1 MMTMT
6 RLRDIEEYLAELPL
20 VDHHVHG
27 TLLPPLSRGEFESF
41 LTESAEPIPAW
52 MTQFDSQ
59 VGFAVRKYCAPVLG
73 LPEHTDADTYWNARA
88 SKTPSE
94 VSRLLLTTSGI
105 AESVIDSGIIQ
116 TAHAERSLTSLDEF
130 TELSGHTVH
139 EIVRLETVLETLA
152 GAGTAADALEEALDD
167 ALRSATATAVGF
179 KSIIA
184 YRHGF
189 DFEPRKP
196 TSEEFRVAA
205 ADWLAS
211 ADGGPYRVTD
221 QVLLRTL
228 LWKGVET
235 GLPVQ
240 LHTGYG
246 DADLDLVRCNPLLLM
261 DWLKLLPADASDIV
275 LLHCYPYHR
284 EAGYLAQVFP
294 KVFFDVGLAINY
306 SGAASDR
313 IIAESLELA
322 PFSKTLFSTDAWG
335 LPELHHI
342 GAALWRR
349 GMLRTLS
356 PLVAEGDWSLADALR
371 VARLIGRDNAI
382 RLYALPAQ

>member
-1 MMTMT
+1 MTT
-6 RLRDIEEYLAELPL
+6 LNSRDIEEHLAALPL
-20 VDHHVHG
+20 IDHHVHG
-27 TLLPPLSRGEFESF
+27 TLLPPLERGEFESF

-59 VGFAVRKYCAPVLG
+59 VGFAVRKYCAPVFG
-73 LPEHTDADTYWNARA
+73 LPEHADADAYWHARSSRA
-88 SKTPSE
+88 PEE
-94 VSRLLLTTSGI
+94 VSRVLLAASGI
-105 AESVIDSGIIQ
+105 AESVVDSGVIQ
-116 TAHAERSLTSLDEF
+116 TGHSERSLTTLDEF
-130 TELSGHTVH
+130 AELAGHPVH
-139 EIVRLETVLETLA
+139 EVVRLETVLETLA
-152 GAGTAADALEEALDD
+152 ASGIAADALEDALDD
-167 ALRSATATAVGF
+167 ALRAAAESAVGF

-189 DFEPRKP
+189 DFDPVKP
-196 TSEEFRVAA
+196 TSAEFRAA
-205 ADWLAS
+205 AAGWLAS
-211 ADGGPYRVTD
+211 ADGGPSWVTD
-221 QVLLRTL
+221 ETLLRAL
-228 LWKGVET
+228 LWKGTET

-240 LHTGYG
+240 IHAGYG

-261 DWLKLLPADASDIV
+261 DWLKLLPADASDVV

-306 SGAASDR
+306 VGSASDR

-322 PFSKTLFSTDAWG
+322 PFGKTLFSTDAWG

-349 GMLRTLS
+349 GMTRTLA
-356 PLVAEGDWSLADALR
+356 PLVADGDRKS
-371 VARLIGRDNAI
+371 VV
-382 RLYALPAQ
+382 